1 MRQAML
7 LASRTALLL
16 GFLFNLSLYGQ
27 DSSISAPH
35 STTVPFQLFSDF
47 LVVVKGQ
54 VGDLDSLR
62 FILDTGASY
71 TLIDRKVADRLRL
84 RRRPGKITNFDRDV
98 PAEWAEIPNIR
109 VGPLQTGA
117 VRVLVAKLGEY
128 SEFAENVD
136 GIIGLDLLSRSKKL
150 SIDYEKQTISWELA
164 DSEAEGRSSPTYLAI
179 PFVVQ
184 GFPMHLVIDT
194 GFQGI
199 LLYRDRLRKG
209 LPELRT
215 EGQAIKVGFGRLQT
229 TQVKLPGVRLFG
241 PETVATVFLT
251 DGPDTGDP
259 AGVDGYLGI
268 ASLNAKRVEFD
279 FGARMLRWQ

>member
-7 LASRTALLL
+7 LAGRTALVL
-16 GFLFNLSLYGQ
+16 GFFFTSLVGAQ
-27 DSSISAPH
+27 DLANSAARP
-35 STTVPFQLFSDF
+35 TMPFQLVSDF

-54 VGDLDSLR
+54 VGDLDGLK

-71 TLIDRKVADRLRL
+71 TMIDRKVADRLRL
-84 RRRPGKITNFDRDV
+84 RRHTGKITNFNRDV
-98 PAEWAEIPNIR
+98 PVDWAEVPDLR

-117 VRVLVAKLGEY
+117 FRVLVAKLGEY

-136 GIIGLDLLSRSKKL
+136 GIIGLDLLGRSRKL
-150 SIDYEKQTISWELA
+150 FIDYEKQTVSWELA
-164 DSEAEGRSSPTYLAI
+164 GDRAGAPPSPTYFAI

-184 GFPMHLVIDT
+184 GYPVHLILDT

-199 LLYRDRLRKG
+199 LLYKDRLRQR
-209 LPELRT
+209 LPNLRT
-215 EGQAIKVGFGRLQT
+215 EGEAIEVGMGRLQT

-251 DGPDTGDP
+251 DGPVTGDLP
-259 AGVDGYLGI
+259 GVDGYLGI
-268 ASLNAKRVEFD
+268 ASLKAKRVEFD
-279 FGARMLRWQ
+279 FAARVLRWQ